1 MSILRHLRDL
11 SLVRARVRLLQSSAV
26 VFRADVV
33 QTTSTSVDHNS
44 VAEEQVLFNDD
55 TRIFALKRTSDI
67 LRSLFVLKL
76 CSYDVVARKS
86 MVVRNIYD
94 DSRGLIALYVSKLY
108 NSVES
113 HCKGLFIWR
122 EGNCTRITLLGRLP
136 SSMVFPRRRLTLF
149 TC

>member
-33 QTTSTSVDHNS
+33 QTTSTGVDHNS

-55 TRIFALKRTSDI
+55 TRIFAVKRTSDI

-86 MVVRNIYD
+86 MVVRNIYIYD
-94 DSRGLIALYVSKLY
+94 DSRGLIALYISKFY

-122 EGNCTRITLLGRLP
+122 RVIVLE
-136 SSMVFPRRRLTLF
+136 
-149 TC
+149 

>member
-33 QTTSTSVDHNS
+33 QTTSTGVDHNS

-55 TRIFALKRTSDI
+55 TRIFAVKRTSDI

-86 MVVRNIYD
+86 MVVRNIYMM
-94 DSRGLIALYVSKLY
+94 IAGV
-108 NSVES
+108 
-113 HCKGLFIWR
+113 
-122 EGNCTRITLLGRLP
+122 
-136 SSMVFPRRRLTLF
+136 
-149 TC
+149 